1 MSIFERTSE
10 VQVLLIQ
17 PDQGDFVKRRIFQPG
32 VEIPL
37 NVAYLEAYLE
47 REVISGEILDMRI
60 YPHPYKILETVI
72 RKLKP
77 RIVGISAFTSEIHNA
92 GRVAKIIKDIN
103 KDIVVVIG
111 GYHASALPVE
121 TLMKFS
127 YFDYLVFGEGEV
139 TFTELI
145 RKIER
150 KDEISKLTGVAYRED
165 GLVKVN
171 PQRQLIESLDDLPL
185 PARHK
190 LEMDK
195 YIPNPGTGNY
205 LRLPSTGIIASRGC
219 PFRCSYCSKGVWGIT
234 IRFRSPGNVIQEI
247 EYCIDKYGIHDFRFY
262 DDALTLPNWNL
273 KGFCEMIIKRKLNIS
288 WNCYSR
294 VNNIT
299 FDILRIM
306 KEAGCYH
313 IKYGIEFGTE
323 KALKLANK
331 KASLEQARAAVSLTK
346 RVGIEC
352 KGNFM
357 VGIPG
362 EDIEDCKK
370 TVAFA
375 IELSPDLVS
384 FYPFDLF
391 PGSKF
396 YEAVRDGE
404 EAKVG
409 SVLARDFT
417 EELVSRAYKSFYFR
431 LAYIFQRAK
440 RLLKHPQ
447 REVQVVFNGLK
458 MMLQFYFKKTY
469 RQFKKKL
476 FQSL

>member
-10 VQVLLIQ
+10 VQVLLVQ
-17 PDQGDFVKRRIFQPG
+17 PDQGNTVKKRIFQPG

-47 REVISGEILDMRI
+47 REGISGEILDMRI
-60 YPHPYKILETVI
+60 YPHPYKILETAI

-77 RIVGISAFTSEIHNA
+77 RIVGISAFTSEISNA
-92 GRVAKIIKDIN
+92 GKVARIIKDIN

-111 GYHASALPVE
+111 GYHASALPIE
-121 TLMKFS
+121 TLTKFNH
-127 YFDYLVFGEGEV
+127 FDYLVFGEGEL

-145 RKIER
+145 KKTEGQS
-150 KDEISKLTGVAYRED
+150 DISHLAGVAYRED
-165 GLVKVN
+165 GQVKVN
-171 PQRQLIESLDDLPL
+171 PQRPLIESLDNLPL
-185 PARHK
+185 PARNK
-190 LEMDK
+190 LEMSK
-195 YIPNPGTGNY
+195 YVPSPGTGNY

-219 PFRCSYCSKGVWGIT
+219 PYRCNYCSKGVWGST
-234 IRFRSPGNVIQEI
+234 IRFRSPESVIQEI
-247 EYCIDKYGIHDFRFY
+247 EYCIDKYRIHDFRFY

-273 KGFCEMIIKRKLNIS
+273 KSLCEMIIKKKLNIS

-299 FDILRIM
+299 LDILRIM

-331 KASLEQARAAVSLTK
+331 NASLEQARAAVSLTK
-346 RVGIEC
+346 KVGIEC
-352 KGNFM
+352 KGSFM

-362 EDIEDCKK
+362 ENVEDCKK
-370 TVAFA
+370 TISFA
-375 IELSPDLVS
+375 IELSPDLVA

-396 YEAVRDGE
+396 YKEFTREE
-404 EAKVG
+404 EAKG
-409 SVLARDFT
+409 MNILDRSTT
-417 EELVSRAYKSFYFR
+417 EELVSQAYKSFYFR
-431 LAYIFQRAK
+431 FAYILQRIK
-440 RLLKHPQ
+440 RLLKHPL
-447 REVQVVFNGLK
+447 REAKVDFNGLK
-458 MMLQFYFKKTY
+458 MILLFYLKKTF

-476 FQSL
+476 YQGL